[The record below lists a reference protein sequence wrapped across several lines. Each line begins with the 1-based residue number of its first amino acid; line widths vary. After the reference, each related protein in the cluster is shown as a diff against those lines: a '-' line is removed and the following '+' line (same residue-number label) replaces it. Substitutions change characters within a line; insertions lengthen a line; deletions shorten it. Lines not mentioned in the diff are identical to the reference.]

1 MTINTT
7 AIVDALASH
16 AAASGHF
23 ETVNGHEAIA
33 ESPSGGLTAGIWPQ
47 VMRPSPASSG
57 LASTSARLV
66 FMVRIYSPALSQP
79 QDAIDPTMLA
89 ATDAL
94 MAAYSGDFTLG
105 GLVRDVDLLGAG
117 GESLSAVAG
126 WLPWADGSRSRV
138 MDITVP
144 LVINDAWQ
152 QSP

>member
-7 AIVDALASH
+7 VIVDALASH

-23 ETVNGHEAIA
+23 ETVNGHEAIT
-33 ESPSGGLTAGIWPQ
+33 ESASGLTVGIWPQ
-47 VMRPSPASSG
+47 VMRPSPPGSG
-57 LASTSARLV
+57 LASTAARLV

-105 GLVRDVDLLGAG
+105 GSVRDVDLLGAG

-144 LVINDAWQ
+144 LVINDAWTQ
-152 QSP
+152 AP

>member
-1 MTINTT
+1 MAINSQ

-16 AAASGHF
+16 AAASGYF
-23 ETVNGHEAIA
+23 ERVNEHEAGS
-33 ESPSGGLTAGIWPQ
+33 ELPSGGLTAGIWPQ
-47 VMRPSPASSG
+47 VMRPSPPGSG
-57 LASTSARLV
+57 LASTAARLV

-89 ATDAL
+89 AADAL

-126 WLPWADGSRSRV
+126 WLPAADGVRYRV
-138 MDITVP
+138 IDITVP
-144 LVINDAWQ
+144 LVINDAWTQ
-152 QSP
+152 AP